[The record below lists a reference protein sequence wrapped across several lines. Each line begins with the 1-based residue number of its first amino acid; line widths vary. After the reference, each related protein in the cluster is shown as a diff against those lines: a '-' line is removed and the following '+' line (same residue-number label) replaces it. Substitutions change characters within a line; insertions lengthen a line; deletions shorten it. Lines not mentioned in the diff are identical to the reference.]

1 MTTKE
6 MLQAEI
12 EKLPEAKLGVLL
24 EVARGLADVDEPKS
38 PTKPGLMSRLRK
50 IEIDAPEDFAANLD
64 LYVSGAKQLDRGKD
78 LR

>member
-24 EVARGLADVDEPKS
+24 EVARGLADVD
-38 PTKPGLMSRLRK
+38 RLQ
-50 IEIDAPEDFAANLD
+50 EEGN
-64 LYVSGAKQLDRGKD
+64 GRG
-78 LR
+78 